1 MRRETPNWRPEKS
14 VDQMSLVDVAAELT
28 KVQQLIATPGFS
40 SNLSRVSHMPHST
53 DPMKPRV
60 PVPSESDQFLQHTV
74 DLQQRRLDLVTE
86 ERKRSQ
92 G

>member
-1 MRRETPNWRPEKS
+1 
-14 VDQMSLVDVAAELT
+14 
-28 KVQQLIATPGFS
+28 
-40 SNLSRVSHMPHST
+40 MPHST